1 MKLAEL
7 AGQIGARLEGADA
20 VVSGVAEPGRPAAG
34 RVVFAADAES
44 LATAVA
50 NGASA
55 VLIGE
60 ELALA
65 APGDQALLISG
76 EPRRSFIELLRAF
89 SMPAW
94 TGGPGVDPAAW
105 VDPAARLADGV
116 SVGPHAVIGPDS
128 SLARGVRVGP
138 GAVIGSRVE
147 IGEDTLI
154 WARAVICDRV
164 RIGRRCSLLPGC
176 VVGSDGF
183 GYEEIAGQRSHR
195 PHLGTVR
202 IGDDVDVGANSVI
215 ARGTIADTV
224 LESGVKID
232 SLCQVAHNVRIGP
245 GTVLAGQVGISGSVT
260 IGAGVMLAGQVGVAD
275 HLEIGDGAFLMA
287 QAGVPQSVPAGA
299 RLVGAPARP
308 VREFLR
314 QISAGERLDELSRR
328 VKALEQ
334 ERRGR

>member
-1 MKLAEL
+1 VNLAEL
-7 AGQIGARLEGADA
+7 AGLIGARLEGADA
-20 VVSGVAEPGRPAAG
+20 DVSGVAEPGRPAAG
-34 RVVFAADAES
+34 RVVFAADAGS
-44 LATAVA
+44 LATALS

-55 VLIGE
+55 VLVSE
-60 ELALA
+60 ELALV
-65 APGDQALLISG
+65 APPARTLLVSS

-89 SMPAW
+89 SSPAW
-94 TGGPGVDPAAW
+94 TGGPGVHPTAW

-128 SLARGVRVGP
+128 SLARGVSVGP
-138 GAVIGSRVE
+138 GAMIGSRVE
-147 IGEDTLI
+147 IGEDTVV
-154 WARAVICDRV
+154 WARAVVCDRV
-164 RIGRRCSLLPGC
+164 RIGRRCSLLPGS

-183 GYEEIAGQRSHR
+183 GYEEIAGRRSHR
-195 PHLGTVR
+195 PHLGTVT
-202 IGDDVDVGANSVI
+202 IGDDVDVGANAVI

-224 LESGVKID
+224 IESGVKID
-232 SLCQVAHNVRIGP
+232 SLCQIAHNVRIGP
-245 GTVLAGQVGISGSVT
+245 GTVLAGQVGIAGSVS

-314 QISAGERLDELSRR
+314 QISAGERLDELARR

-334 ERRGR
+334 ERRDR